1 MTTTKEELIEY
12 IRNWVAADTQLK
24 TLRSQIKQLNQQKKE
39 LTNRLI
45 SIMKDNEIETIDMN
59 EGKLQY
65 KKTVVKSPISKKHLL
80 ACLQEYYKDNE
91 EQVEQLTN
99 HILDSRETKV
109 YESINH
115 KN

>member
-1 MTTTKEELIEY
+1 MRKHQKSDLSVKTALELYTSIPTVLGFEKVTPSVGV
-12 IRNWVAADTQLK
+12 RGASAEK
-24 TLRSQIKQLNQQKKE
+24 TNGE
-39 LTNRLI
+39 VPCT
-45 SIMKDNEIETIDMN
+45 
-59 EGKLQY
+59 
-65 KKTVVKSPISKKHLL
+65 KSPISKKHLL

-99 HILDSRETKV
+99 HILDSRQTKV